1 MIPKSTPAWP
11 TTRSQGT
18 EMRRADVCRSH
29 HGWRPAAALTVIA
42 RVLTG
47 GLLLSVLGAC
57 SRGDADTTRDATPE
71 SASARKASAAR
82 PTADSAAGG
91 HSAEIVT
98 LDSAAVR
105 LGGIQVDAVTTITS
119 TGLPVTGSITYD
131 PNRVS
136 HVGPRTDG
144 RVLTLRANLGDRV
157 SRGEVL
163 AVLESP
169 EVGQLRAE
177 EREAEELVRIAR
189 ENYAREQGLARQ
201 GISSRKELLDA
212 EAELRR
218 NQAALRSAE
227 SRLDVLGAA
236 HDHSQGG
243 RFSLTAP
250 FAGSVVARDASPG
263 GMATPA
269 DTLFTVADLSRV
281 AIELDVFERDLARVR
296 RGQPVAVTVTAY
308 PGRTFQGRVA
318 YLGEVLDPQN
328 RTVEAR
334 VEIPNPDG
342 ALKPG
347 MFATARIQV
356 GGGGP
361 ALVVVPQDALQ
372 DVGGRRVVFVPG
384 VRPGEF
390 RPTPVEV
397 GETLDGGRVVI
408 RAGLAPGA
416 RVVVAGAFALRSELA
431 RAELSEAEH

>member
-1 MIPKSTPAWP
+1 MTSTIEAAQAAARTP
-11 TTRSQGT
+11 GT
-18 EMRRADVCRSH
+18 DARRHRR
-29 HGWRPAAALTVIA
+29 GRRPALALTGRFLA
-42 RVLTG
+42 G
-47 GLLLSVLGAC
+47 GLLLTALGAC
-57 SRGDADTTRDATPE
+57 GRGDAEATGDAAPKE
-71 SASARKASAAR
+71 ASANNPA
-82 PTADSAAGG
+82 ADSASGGG
-91 HSAEIVT
+91 HGAESVT

-105 LGGIQVDAVTTITS
+105 LGGIRVDTVTTITS
-119 TGLPVTGSITYD
+119 TALPVTGSITYD

-136 HVGPRTDG
+136 QVGARTEG

-157 SRGEVL
+157 SRGQVL

-169 EVGQLRAE
+169 EVGQIRAE
-177 EREAEELVRIAR
+177 ERQAEELVRIAR

-212 EAELRR
+212 EADLRR

-227 SRLDVLGAA
+227 DRLQVLGAA
-236 HDHSQGG
+236 HDHGQGG
-243 RFSLTAP
+243 RFSLVAP

-263 GMATPA
+263 GMASPA

-361 ALVVVPQDALQ
+361 ALVVVPQDAVQ
-372 DVGGRRVVFVPG
+372 EVEGRRVVFVPG
-384 VRPGEF
+384 ARPGEF
-390 RPTPVEV
+390 RPAPVEV

-416 RVVVAGAFALRSELA
+416 RVVTAGAFALRSELA
-431 RAELSEAEH
+431 KDELSEAEH